1 MEQKNPGYKNSNSSS
16 AININKIKLNLIP
29 NKSIINDIIN
39 SSEKKFLPHNFSN
52 IYEGRCLYPNSLYD
66 YYDFVNQFE
75 IPIYSGG
82 FGHGYYHEVRYNV
95 STQKYLYYLGDGK
108 WILEY
113 ETDSWDQLHKY
124 VSDYCEK
131 LFAS

>member
-1 MEQKNPGYKNSNSSS
+1 MEQKN
-16 AININKIKLNLIP
+16 
-29 NKSIINDIIN
+29 
-39 SSEKKFLPHNFSN
+39 PHNFSN
-52 IYEGRCLYPNSLYD
+52 IYEGRCFYPFTMLE

-82 FGHGYYHEVRYNV
+82 FGKSYLAYLDKRPSTSGHGYYHEVRYNV
-95 STQKYLYYLGDGK
+95 STQNYLYYLGDGT
-108 WILEY
+108 WRLEY
-113 ETDSWDQLHKY
+113 ETESWEQLHKY